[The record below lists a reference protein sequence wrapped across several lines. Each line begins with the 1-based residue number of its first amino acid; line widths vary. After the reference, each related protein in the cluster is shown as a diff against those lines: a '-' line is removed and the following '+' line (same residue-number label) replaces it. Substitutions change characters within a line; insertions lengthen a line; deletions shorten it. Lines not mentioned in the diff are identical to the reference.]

1 MNFHSEAIILKS
13 LDYQEADKLVTVFSA
28 VKGKM
33 QVIAKGVKKPGS
45 SLRPLVQPFCH
56 VQLYMSRGRNID
68 LLTQG
73 RMIDFFGNVRQELY
87 ATMQAVYMMELLD
100 KALLDGAPL
109 KTLFNSTLQVLRAL
123 NEGIPEPLLLRYFEM
138 RLLVEL
144 GYTPVLDHCVGCN
157 SAEIGEGLF
166 KLSEGGLLC
175 PQCAWEQGGITIL
188 KPDQLALLRLLSN
201 GSLQV
206 VRRVRSHSASLK
218 RLEQFLEE
226 YLEYHLE
233 RRFVTKNTMRF
244 LKQNMIRAANNHN

>member
-1 MNFHSEAIILKS
+1 MNFHSEAIVLKS

-56 VQLYMSRGRNID
+56 VQLYLAKGRNMD

-73 RMIDFFGNVRQELY
+73 KMLDFFGNLRQELH
-87 ATMQAVYMMELLD
+87 ATMQAIYMMELLD
-100 KALLDGAPL
+100 KALLDGAALPA
-109 KTLFNSTLQVLRAL
+109 LFSSTLQVLRAI
-123 NEGIPEPLLLRYFEM
+123 NAGGPEPLLLRYFEM
-138 RLLVEL
+138 RLLAEL
-144 GYTPVLDHCVGCN
+144 GYTPVLDRCVHCDSPEVG
-157 SAEIGEGLF
+157 AGLF

-175 PQCAWEQGGITIL
+175 PQCARNQGGGIAL
-188 KPDQLALLRLLSN
+188 KPDHLALLRLLSS
-201 GSLQV
+201 GTLQAV
-206 VRRVRSHSASLK
+206 KRVRSHPSSLMQ
-218 RLEQFLEE
+218 LEQFLEA

-244 LKQNMIRAANNHN
+244 LKQNMTTRADNRN

>member
-1 MNFHSEAIILKS
+1 
-13 LDYQEADKLVTVFSA
+13 
-28 VKGKM
+28 M

-56 VQLYMSRGRNID
+56 VQLYLSKGRNID
-68 LLTQG
+68 LITQG
-73 RMIDFFGNVRQELY
+73 RMIDFFGNLRQELY

-100 KALLDGAPL
+100 KALLDGAALP
-109 KTLFNSTLQVLRAL
+109 TLFNSTLQVLRAL
-123 NEGIPEPLLLRYFEM
+123 NEGVPEPLLLRYFEM

-144 GYTPVLDHCVGCN
+144 GYTPVLDRCVGCD
-157 SAEIGEGLF
+157 SVEVGAGLF

-175 PQCAWEQGGITIL
+175 PQCSREQGGVTVL

-201 GSLQV
+201 GSLQAV
-206 VRRVRSHSASLK
+206 SRVRSHSASLMG
-218 RLEQFLEE
+218 LEQFLEE

-244 LKQNMIRAANNHN
+244 LKQNMSRAANNND